1 MEKHVCEKIKSCQ
14 RGLNDCIDEGGIV
27 AYFGSIR
34 HRIPVASR
42 QSKAATP
49 YPTQNIFWSVF
60 WSVGKWRKTGTIQNQ
75 RKNYC
80 ACVFSY
86 VLTLRMQYLLIMK
99 DNLCVLLPSK
109 HSVKQY
115 SKTPNVTALIIALP
129 LQYLQHK
136 TMSEQLLR
144 KNIQKTVH

>member
-1 MEKHVCEKIKSCQ
+1 M
-14 RGLNDCIDEGGIV
+14 

-34 HRIPVASR
+34 HRIPVSSR

-60 WSVGKWRKTGTIQNQ
+60 WSVGKWRKTGTIKNQ
-75 RKNYC
+75 RKNDC
-80 ACVFSY
+80 GSVFSFY
-86 VLTLRMQYLLIMK
+86 VLTLRVQYLLIME
-99 DNLCVLLPSK
+99 DNVCVFLPSK

-115 SKTPNVTALIIALP
+115 SKTPNITALVIALS

-144 KNIQKTVH
+144 KILKTPYYKDITDPR

>member
-1 MEKHVCEKIKSCQ
+1 MEKHVCEKIKTCQ
-14 RGLNDCIDEGGIV
+14 RGFNDCIDEGGIM

-42 QSKAATP
+42 QSEAATP
-49 YPTQNIFWSVF
+49 YTTQNIFWSVF
-60 WSVGKWRKTGTIQNQ
+60 WSVGKWRKTGTIQIQ
-75 RKNYC
+75 
-80 ACVFSY
+80 CVFSFY
-86 VLTLRMQYLLIMK
+86 VLTLRVQYLLIMK
-99 DNLCVLLPSK
+99 DNVCVFLPSK

-144 KNIQKTVH
+144 KKY